1 MSQTG
6 ARVGTAEEESRDTLG
21 KILAALSDGQNFKM
35 EAGAGAGKT
44 HSLIDTLQHILRVR
58 ARYLP
63 REGQRVACIT
73 YTNVA
78 RNEIIRRTDDSPHIF
93 AETIHGF
100 LWEALSPFRKSL
112 LREVPKLPGWG
123 SLLEDQDSLEDFSVS
138 YDLGF
143 RGIHENGIRLHH
155 DDIPALAIKL
165 FPNLKFRR
173 LIADR
178 FPIILV
184 DEYQDTP
191 SGLAEAMIGD
201 ASNSRSGSAYG
212 FFGDHWQQ
220 IYDKTCGSIDHL
232 PVKLI
237 QKRANWR
244 SSQAV
249 VHLLN
254 GMRPELPQAAV
265 SNAHIGAVTVY
276 HTNSWAGTRGTHSKK
291 GQIPD
296 DVLKATLRWTV
307 EDAQRR
313 QQRDG
318 AERDSKV
325 LMLTHSSI
333 ASELGFANINRS
345 FRRNE
350 DFVRKN
356 DDVVAFLLDVIEPCC
371 DYFDNKQYGP
381 MFDLLKRSRP
391 RMTRR
396 SDKTAWTG
404 LFGTIN
410 SARSTGTVGD
420 VMDILLEQNCFAL
433 PQAVTNRHRKWE
445 LACKDLE
452 DGEGIVEPRSLA
464 NYEKFRS
471 VSYRE
476 VLALRE
482 YVEENTPFST
492 QHGVKGA
499 EYPHVLAVFGGG
511 WTQYN
516 FPEMLA
522 NFTQR
527 DSLSLGSRKRFEKS
541 RNLFYVACSRA
552 KEDLVLLFTTELSN
566 DALET
571 LKAWVG
577 DANIRD
583 IQYSPE
589 GAPLSSRR
597 GLSPDAAST

>member
-1 MSQTG
+1 MSQTDAG
-6 ARVGTAEEESRDTLG
+6 ITTAEEESKETLHS
-21 KILAALSDGQNFKM
+21 ILAALSDGRNFKM

-44 HSLIDTLQHILRVR
+44 HSLIDTLQHILRSR
-58 ARYLP
+58 LRYLP

-78 RNEIIRRTDDSPHIF
+78 RNEIIRRTDDSPHVF

-100 LWEALSPFRKSL
+100 LWEVISPFRKSL
-112 LREVPKLPGWG
+112 LREIPNLSGWDKILEG
-123 SLLEDQDSLEDFSVS
+123 QTSLDECGVS

-143 RGIHENGIRLHH
+143 RGIHENTVRLHH
-155 DDIPALAIKL
+155 DDIPALAIRL
-165 FPNLKFRR
+165 FVNQKFRN
-173 LIADR
+173 LVSDR

-201 ASNSRSGSAYG
+201 PSATLHGASYG

-232 PVKLI
+232 PVTLI

-244 SSQAV
+244 SSQTV
-249 VHLLN
+249 VGLLN
-254 GMRPELPQAAV
+254 SMRPELPQAAV
-265 SNAHIGAVTVY
+265 SDAKHGSVTVY
-276 HTNSWAGTRGTHSKK
+276 HTNNWAGVRGTHSKK

-296 DVLKATLRWTV
+296 HVLKETLRWVTD
-307 EDAQRR
+307 DALRR
-313 QQRDG
+313 QESWDTDRHP
-318 AERDSKV
+318 KV

-333 ASELGFANINRS
+333 ASELGFVNIDRS
-345 FRRNE
+345 FSRNE

-356 DDVVAFLLDVIEPCC
+356 DDVVAFLLDVVEPCC
-371 DYFDNKQYGP
+371 EYFSNKQYGP

-396 SDKTAWTG
+396 SDKTGWTD
-404 LFGTIN
+404 LFKSIN
-410 SARSTGTVGD
+410 LARTEGTVGD
-420 VMDILLEQNCFAL
+420 VLDILLKQNYFAL
-433 PQAVTNRHRKWE
+433 PQAVSNRHRRWE
-445 LACKDLE
+445 LALKDLE
-452 DGEGIVEPRSLA
+452 DGQEITEPRRLV
-464 NYEKFRS
+464 NYGNFRG

-476 VLALRE
+476 VLALRD

-499 EYPHVLAVFGGG
+499 EYPSVLAVFGGG

-522 NFTQR
+522 NFPHR
-527 DSLSLGSRKRFEKS
+527 ESLSEQNRKRFERS

-552 KEDLVLLFTTELSN
+552 QEDLVLLFTTELSSN
-566 DALET
+566 ALET
-571 LKAWVG
+571 LKTWVG
-577 DANIRD
+577 EANIVD
-583 IQYSPE
+583 VHYSPQ
-589 GAPLSSRR
+589 GTPINSS
-597 GLSPDAAST
+597 